1 MSIRI
6 LLVDDHQML
15 RKGLRALLA
24 SEPSIKIVGEADN
37 GRAAVEFARRLS
49 PDVIL
54 MDVTMPEL
62 NGALATSQILSDCP
76 HIKVIALSMHSSG
89 LHVSEMLIAG
99 ASAYLL
105 KTCDLAEL
113 VHAIKVVVSGQNY
126 LSPAITGGVVED
138 YVRGMSAS
146 GRSVSANL
154 SNREREV
161 LQLLAEGSTSKEIA
175 HMLHVS
181 VKTVTTHRQNIM
193 DKLDIHS
200 VAELTKYAVREG
212 LTALES

>member
-1 MSIRI
+1 
-6 LLVDDHQML
+6 ML

-37 GRAAVEFARRLS
+37 GRTAVEFARRLS

-76 HIKVIALSMHSSG
+76 HIKVIALSMHSG
-89 LHVSEMLIAG
+89 RAYVSEMLIAG

-113 VHAIKVVVSGQNY
+113 VHAIKIVVSGQNY
-126 LSPAITGGVVED
+126 LSPSITGGVIED
-138 YVRGMSAS
+138 YAQGMSAS
-146 GRSVSANL
+146 GWSVSANL
-154 SNREREV
+154 SSRQAEV
-161 LQLLAEGSTSKEIA
+161 LQLLAEGNTSKEIA
-175 HMLHVS
+175 HRLHVS
-181 VKTVTTHRQNIM
+181 VKTAATHRQNIM